1 MTRSVRRRTQDAA
14 VIREIHEGE
23 TATAFAAMRE
33 LRPHVGDSD
42 AFVHTVDR
50 VQRPQGYRL
59 VGSFVDDQPDAAAV
73 AGFRRG
79 HYLAWGDAIYVDD
92 LTTLPTARRQG
103 HARALLNWLDEE
115 AERLGCGQLHLDS
128 GVGLDRA
135 SAHRLYLNAGLVI
148 AAHHFA
154 KEI

>member
-1 MTRSVRRRTQDAA
+1 M
-14 VIREIHEGE
+14 IREIHEGE

-33 LRPHVGDSD
+33 LRQGLAD
-42 AFVHTVDR
+42 ADTFVQTVDR

-59 VGSFVDDQPDAAAV
+59 VGCFADNEPNAMAV

-92 LTTLPTARRQG
+92 LSTLPSARRQG
-103 HARALLNWLDEE
+103 HARALLRWLDEE

-128 GVGLDRA
+128 AVGLERA
-135 SAHRLYLNAGLVI
+135 DAHRLYLNAGLVI